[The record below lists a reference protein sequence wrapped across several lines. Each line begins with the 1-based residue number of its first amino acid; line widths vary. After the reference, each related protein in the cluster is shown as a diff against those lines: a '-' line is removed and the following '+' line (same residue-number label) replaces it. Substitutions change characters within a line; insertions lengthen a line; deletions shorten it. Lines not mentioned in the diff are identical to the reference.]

1 MNFTE
6 LTIKTEYRSPRDNV
20 VEQFFLPALECSI
33 SYKRSVGFFS
43 STALIKISKG
53 ITPLVK
59 NGGKIEL
66 VASPYL
72 SEEDKE
78 AIRRGYDN
86 RLKIIE
92 KTLLKNLT
100 EPDNTPFASERLN
113 LLACLIENGV
123 LDIKIAFTDD
133 GNSVGMYHEKLGLL
147 EDKEGNKIAFSGSMN
162 ESGVAMYQNYEIID
176 VFCDWKSE
184 GEKARVVQKEEAF
197 ARIWGNC
204 DSKLKVISFPAINK
218 AILDKYKRGK
228 PDYDI
233 DRKEFSSFVDYSHDN
248 GDEITFV
255 CQTPPVSEIQEMSP
269 SFFDFHGTIS
279 PKPHQKEAIENF
291 KKNNFQSLF
300 AMATGT
306 GKTLTSL
313 FAANELNL
321 STPLDSIL
329 ILVPLKDLV
338 DQWEKDIKKYF
349 SGTIILVRSGLDWK
363 EQVSNFTLKRILKPD
378 KKERLVVISTYD
390 SFSLNKNKILD
401 ILTLS
406 KTLIIADECH
416 KTGAKT
422 YRTNLPEQIKFR
434 IGLSATPKRPF
445 DEKGT
450 KAIFDYFDPHENPFE
465 FTIGQAIENGMLC
478 PYNYYPIL
486 VELTVEEMESYAE
499 ISEKINKLVQI
510 VNSTAVSEEDEE
522 HLEQLLKQ
530 RHRIIER
537 AENKY
542 ESFISI
548 FLREI
553 RKYQNY
559 TIVFAPDGKDENNED
574 LLKKYQTE
582 VTQLAYKNR
591 MYITTIEYIQGTSK
605 ENLNFFATGQADV
618 VFAKQRLN
626 EGIDIPAARRAF
638 FIASS
643 TSEREFI
650 QRRGR
655 VLRLHPEKTVAE
667 IFDFVVIPPQST
679 LNFYDPRLILQIKE
693 SELKRALDFAKTANN
708 FLEIAK
714 VLHKFLGIE
723 G

>member
-20 VEQFFLPALECSI
+20 VEQFFLPVLECSI

-162 ESGVAMYQNYEIID
+162 ESGVAMNQNYEIID

-218 AILDKYKRGK
+218 AILDKYKKGK

-233 DRKEFSSFVDYSHDN
+233 DRKESSSFVDYSHDN
-248 GDEITFV
+248 DDGITFV
-255 CQTPPVSEIQEMSP
+255 RQTQPVSEIQEMSP

-291 KKNNFQSLF
+291 KENNFQTLF

-321 STPLDSIL
+321 TVPLENIL

-338 DQWEKDIKKYF
+338 DQWEKDIRKYF

-363 EQVSNFTLKRILKPD
+363 NHVSNFTLKRILNPD

-422 YRTNLPEQIKFR
+422 YRTNLPEEIKFR

-643 TSEREFI
+643 TSERGFI